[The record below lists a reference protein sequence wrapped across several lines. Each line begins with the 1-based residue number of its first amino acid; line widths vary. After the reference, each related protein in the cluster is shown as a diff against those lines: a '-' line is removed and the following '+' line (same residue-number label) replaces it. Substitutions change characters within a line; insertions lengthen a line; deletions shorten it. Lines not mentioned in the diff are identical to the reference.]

1 MRPGEHHEVVIVGG
15 GAAGVS
21 CALECFDIS
30 LETVL
35 LEANAMLGGQLTEI
49 PHAVRNVALAGF
61 ERGPGLRRSLERS
74 ATILGDRV
82 RLGQAVTTA
91 DLDER
96 WVETD
101 GRRVHADALVI
112 ASGATRRHHPM
123 AVDGAWGGDVTYQV
137 EREPARFA
145 GRPVAVIGGGDS
157 ATLDALELARL
168 GSSVTLIHRSEHLA
182 ARRDILA
189 DVRKES
195 RIEDLPG
202 WELDGVHGSDHLE
215 GVDIIRPATGERQRL
230 AVNGLVVKIASAP
243 ATQVFTGQ
251 LELDDHGSIVVDAE
265 LHTSRPGVFAAG
277 DVTAGSYPRIATAL
291 GQGLLVARSVLR
303 HLQAGS

>member
-1 MRPGEHHEVVIVGG
+1 MTPGEHHEVVIVGG

-21 CALECFDIS
+21 CALECFDIR

-61 ERGPGLRRSLERS
+61 ERGPGLQRSLERS

-82 RLGQAVTTA
+82 RVGQAVTTA
-91 DLDER
+91 NLDER
-96 WVETD
+96 WIEID

-168 GSSVTLIHRSEHLA
+168 GSSVALIHRSEHLA
-182 ARRDILA
+182 ARRDILPG
-189 DVRKES
+189 VRKES
-195 RIEDLPG
+195 RC
-202 WELDGVHGSDHLE
+202 
-215 GVDIIRPATGERQRL
+215 
-230 AVNGLVVKIASAP
+230 
-243 ATQVFTGQ
+243 
-251 LELDDHGSIVVDAE
+251 
-265 LHTSRPGVFAAG
+265 AG
-277 DVTAGSYPRIATAL
+277 
-291 GQGLLVARSVLR
+291 
-303 HLQAGS
+303 